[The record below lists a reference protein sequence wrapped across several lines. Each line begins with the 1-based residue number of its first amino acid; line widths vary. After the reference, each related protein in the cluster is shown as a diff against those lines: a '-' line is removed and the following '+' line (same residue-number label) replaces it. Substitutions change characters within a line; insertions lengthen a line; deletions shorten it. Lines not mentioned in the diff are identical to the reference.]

1 MAGVIVV
8 ALKGMLLQITAFW
21 KFWKLSRMDAVV
33 WMVTFLAVIC
43 VSIDIGLLIGILM
56 SLISIFIL
64 GFKPYTCLLGAV
76 PNTDLY
82 LDINRY
88 KGVCIHLII
97 VTSLIRLYSFVFFYN
112 DLCYSNLFS
121 IYILVVTE

>member
-1 MAGVIVV
+1 MF
-8 ALKGMLLQITAFW
+8 LQITAVW

-33 WMVTFLAVIC
+33 WIVTFLAVVCI
-43 VSIDIGLLIGILM
+43 SIDIGLLIGVLM
-56 SLISIFIL
+56 SLICIFIL

-88 KGVCIHLII
+88 KGVCTYFII
-97 VTSLIRLYSFVFFYN
+97 MYL
-112 DLCYSNLFS
+112 
-121 IYILVVTE
+121 